1 MPDFNAF
8 VTQRI
13 DFAPGLMV
21 LQVAP
26 DGWAL
31 PAFKPGQFSV
41 LGLNASTARCAEAE
55 PEDLPPAKDAFIRR
69 AYSIA
74 SSSME
79 REYLEFYIALVRSGS
94 LTPRLFSLQAGDRL
108 WLSPKAT
115 GLFTLEQVPEDQN
128 LVFIS
133 TGTGLAPY
141 MSMIHTHLDPGHPR
155 RIAIIQGA
163 RNSGDLGYRTE
174 LFHLQHLAP
183 TFSYLPVITRPA
195 AELVP
200 WKGHTGRLQTFWQRH
215 ELDKVWGFAPHP
227 SHTHLFLCGNP
238 GMIEAMKPLLAAEG
252 FSLHSRQEPGQVHV
266 EEYW

>member
-1 MPDFNAF
+1 MPDLNAF
-8 VTQRI
+8 VTQRL

-21 LQVAP
+21 LRVAP
-26 DGWAL
+26 DGWEL
-31 PAFKPGQFSV
+31 PAFKPGQYSV
-41 LGLNASTARCAEAE
+41 LGLAAAAPRCADAE
-55 PEDLPPAKDAFIRR
+55 PEEPVLPPESFIRR

-74 SSSME
+74 SSSLE
-79 REYLEFYIALVRSGS
+79 REYLEFYIAEVKSGS
-94 LTPRLFSLQAGDRL
+94 LTPRLFSLHGGDRL

-115 GLFTLEQVPEDQN
+115 GIFTLDQVSEDQN

-155 RIAIIQGA
+155 KIAIIQGA

-183 TFSYLPVITRPA
+183 TFTYIPVLTRPA

-200 WKGHTGRLQTFWQRH
+200 WTGPTGRIQTFWAEH
-215 ELDKVWGFAPHP
+215 PLEKVWGFAPAP
-227 SHTHLFLCGNP
+227 SNTHVFLCGNP
-238 GMIEAMKPLLAAEG
+238 DMIEAMKPLLAAEG
-252 FSLHSRQEPGQVHV
+252 FTLHSKQKPGQLHV